1 MKGRP
6 GRDTMQCIEN
16 VNVFTEDNCFHPGTV
31 WIEGKRISRVELDDA
46 KNLHSGALET
56 EGSDASVKIQ
66 AMDVQDGHGM
76 YLIPGM
82 IDLHFH
88 GCLEYDFSD
97 GTMEA
102 IDEIAGF
109 ELAHGVTS
117 ICPATM
123 TLPVERLEQIL
134 KTAARYRRSQEN
146 QEARATLVGIH
157 MEGPFISKEKCGAQN
172 PSYIQ
177 KPSQALLED
186 FLHWSEGLVKIVG
199 VAPEKEGA
207 VDFISRAK
215 DKVTVAIA
223 HSNATYDEAMAGIHA
238 GASHGIHLFNGMTS
252 LGHREPGI
260 PGAVFQDNTTT
271 AELICDGVHLHPAVA
286 KMAATLLGAD
296 RTVLI
301 SDSIRGTGFGAGR
314 YLIGDLEFEVK
325 GNRATLVEKGALAG
339 SVTPL
344 PECFR
349 MAVKEM
355 GIPLTTAVAAVTHN
369 PSRILGIQ
377 SERGFLQEGCYAD
390 MVLLDQDLT
399 IRKIWKEGRVV
410 SS

>member
-223 HSNATYDEAMAGIHA
+223 HSNATYDEAMAGFPRHSSVQRNDIF
-238 GASHGIHLFNGMTS
+238 GTS
-252 LGHREPGI
+252 GTRYSGRCFPG
-260 PGAVFQDNTTT
+260 
-271 AELICDGVHLHPAVA
+271 
-286 KMAATLLGAD
+286 
-296 RTVLI
+296 
-301 SDSIRGTGFGAGR
+301 
-314 YLIGDLEFEVK
+314 
-325 GNRATLVEKGALAG
+325 
-339 SVTPL
+339 
-344 PECFR
+344 
-349 MAVKEM
+349 
-355 GIPLTTAVAAVTHN
+355 
-369 PSRILGIQ
+369 
-377 SERGFLQEGCYAD
+377 
-390 MVLLDQDLT
+390 
-399 IRKIWKEGRVV
+399 
-410 SS
+410 

>member
-1 MKGRP
+1 
-6 GRDTMQCIEN
+6 MQCIKN
-16 VNVFTEDNCFHPGTV
+16 VYVFTKENRFLPGTV
-31 WIEGKRISRVELDDA
+31 WIDGKKISRVELADA
-46 KNLHSGALET
+46 EGLSIDSLKT
-56 EGSDASVKIQ
+56 ESSDVNVQ
-66 AMDVQDGHGM
+66 ARNVYDGDGM

-88 GCLEYDFSD
+88 GCLEHDFCD

-102 IDEIAGF
+102 IDEIARF

-134 KTAARYRRSQEN
+134 KTAVHYRRWQKN
-146 QEARATLVGIH
+146 QEARATLVGIN
-157 MEGPFISKEKCGAQN
+157 MEGPFISREKCGAQN

-177 KPSQALLED
+177 KPSPALLED
-186 FLHWSEGLVKIVG
+186 FMSWSEGLVKIVG
-199 VAPEKEGA
+199 VAPEEEGA
-207 VDFISRAK
+207 IDFISRVK
-215 DKVTVAIA
+215 EKVTVAIA
-223 HSNATYDEAMAGIHA
+223 HSNATYDEAMEGIRA
-238 GASHGIHLFNGMTS
+238 GASHGIHLFNGMTA

-260 PGAVFQDNTTT
+260 PGAVFQDDTTT

-286 KMAATLLGAD
+286 KMAASLLGAD

-301 SDSIRGTGFGAGR
+301 SDSIRGTGFGEGR

-344 PECFR
+344 SECFR
-349 MAVKEM
+349 IAVKEM
-355 GIPLTTAVAAVTHN
+355 GIPLTTAVVAVTHN
-369 PSRILGIQ
+369 PARILGIQ
-377 SERGFLQEGCYAD
+377 AERGFIQEGCYAD
-390 MVLLDQDLT
+390 MVLLSPDLKVQ
-399 IRKIWKEGRVV
+399 KIWKEGVLV
-410 SS
+410 SPY

>member
-46 KNLHSGALET
+46 KGMHRTPLET
-56 EGSDASVKIQ
+56 ENTGDYVKMQAS
-66 AMDVQDGHGM
+66 DVQDGHGM

-207 VDFISRAK
+207 VALISRAK

-271 AELICDGVHLHPAVA
+271 AELICDGVHVDLDLVDF
-286 KMAATLLGAD
+286 TLSTIKPN
-296 RTVLI
+296 RHCLI
-301 SDSIRGTGFGAGR
+301 SDGMSFCGLGEGKGKYLGKDIYSDGKAC
-314 YLIGDLEFEVK
+314 YYSDNNVLIGSACLISE
-325 GNRATLVEKGALAG
+325 
-339 SVTPL
+339 
-344 PECFR
+344 
-349 MAVKEM
+349 
-355 GIPLTTAVAAVTHN
+355 TAKNLIKRNSHRN
-369 PSRILGIQ
+369 L
-377 SERGFLQEGCYAD
+377 
-390 MVLLDQDLT
+390 
-399 IRKIWKEGRVV
+399 
-410 SS
+410 

>member
-1 MKGRP
+1 
-6 GRDTMQCIEN
+6 MQCIKN
-16 VNVFTEDNCFHPGTV
+16 VYVFTKENRFLPGTV
-31 WIEGKRISRVELDDA
+31 WIDGKKISRVELADA
-46 KNLHSGALET
+46 EGLSIDSLKT
-56 EGSDASVKIQ
+56 ESSDVNVQ
-66 AMDVQDGHGM
+66 ARNVYDGDGM

-88 GCLEYDFSD
+88 GCLEHDFCD

-102 IDEIAGF
+102 IDEIARF

-134 KTAARYRRSQEN
+134 KTAVHYRRWQKN
-146 QEARATLVGIH
+146 QEARATLVGIN
-157 MEGPFISKEKCGAQN
+157 MEGPFISREKCGAQN

-177 KPSQALLED
+177 KPSLALLED
-186 FLHWSEGLVKIVG
+186 FMSWSEGLVKIVG
-199 VAPEKEGA
+199 VAPEEEGA
-207 VDFISRAK
+207 IDFISRVK
-215 DKVTVAIA
+215 EKVTVAIA
-223 HSNATYDEAMAGIHA
+223 HSNATYDEAMEGIRA
-238 GASHGIHLFNGMTS
+238 GASHGIHLFNGMTA

-260 PGAVFQDNTTT
+260 PGAVFQDDTTT

-286 KMAATLLGAD
+286 KMAASLLGAD

-301 SDSIRGTGFGAGR
+301 SDSIRGTGFGEGR

-344 PECFR
+344 SECFR
-349 MAVKEM
+349 IAVKEM
-355 GIPLTTAVAAVTHN
+355 GIPLTTAVVAVTHN
-369 PSRILGIQ
+369 PARILGIQ
-377 SERGFLQEGCYAD
+377 AERGFIQEGCYAD
-390 MVLLDQDLT
+390 MVLLSPDLKVQ
-399 IRKIWKEGRVV
+399 KIWKEGVLV
-410 SS
+410 SPY